1 MAHIR
6 QRPWLVI
13 ICRRSTGKIV
23 QRWLEYREFR
33 YDHEWM
39 MWEMQN
45 ADMLSCMGLYAAV
58 ISPDNRLFEFV
69 RTVLLYDPW
78 FFQERGQGFS
88 DDQIEDFWGP

>member
-1 MAHIR
+1 M
-6 QRPWLVI
+6 
-13 ICRRSTGKIV
+13 
-23 QRWLEYREFR
+23 EYREFR

-45 ADMLSCMGLYAAV
+45 ADLLSCMGLYAAV

-78 FFQERGQGFS
+78 FFRERGAGFS
-88 DDQIEDFWGP
+88 DDEIEDLWGP